1 MAERDRPDGAGNAE
15 GAGRAE
21 GAGEA
26 GGAAGFPAPRIIMSE
41 CLELEA
47 CRYNAQ
53 TIRSSVMRLVEPYV
67 ELVPICPEVEIGL
80 GVPRD
85 PIRLVAGEGW
95 SGSGDDG
102 PADEAAGPSLRLIQ
116 PSTSRDLTERMT
128 SFSHGFADAT
138 ADVDGLL
145 LKSRSPSCG
154 IKDVKVYSGAEGA
167 PVVGKDAG
175 MFAGIMMDRYP
186 EAAMEDEGRLTN
198 AEIRHHWLTRIFA
211 SARLRAALADGP
223 AGLVDFHTRYKLV
236 LMAHSPAGQR
246 ELGRLVAEAGRAFD
260 DVAPAYRAGFAE
272 AVAEPAGRGA
282 NVNVI
287 QHAQGYFKRELAG
300 AEKRQFGD
308 LQAQYREGQLPLQ
321 ALLAVLGSWVERF
334 DEPYLREQAYF
345 RPYPR
350 ALVVAADSGRA
361 RLA

>member
-1 MAERDRPDGAGNAE
+1 MTDRRKEDGAETTPRAT
-15 GAGRAE
+15 AGPADDP
-21 GAGEA
+21 
-26 GGAAGFPAPRIIMSE
+26 AAGFVAPRVVLSE

-53 TIRSSVMRLVEPYV
+53 TIRSSVMRLVDPFV
-67 ELVPICPEVEIGL
+67 EFIPTCPEVEIGL

-85 PIRLVAGEGW
+85 PIRLVASDAGA
-95 SGSGDDG
+95 GDDG
-102 PADEAAGPSLRLIQ
+102 AHSGLTLIQ

-128 SFSHGFADAT
+128 EFGHGFADAT
-138 ADVDGLL
+138 DDVDGLL

-154 IKDVKVYSGAEGA
+154 IKDVKVYGAAEDA
-167 PVVGKDAG
+167 PVVRKDAG
-175 MFAGIMMDRYP
+175 LFAGIMMDRYP
-186 EAAMEDEGRLTN
+186 LAAMEDEGRLTN
-198 AEIRHHWLTRIFA
+198 AELRHHWLTRIFA
-211 SARLRAALADGP
+211 SARLRAAVAAGP

-236 LMAHSPAGQR
+236 LMANSPAGQR
-246 ELGRLVAEAGRAFD
+246 ELGRLVAEAGSAFD
-260 DVAPAYRAGFAE
+260 DVVPGYRAGFAE
-272 AVAEPAGRGA
+272 AMAEPAGQGA
-282 NVNVI
+282 HVNAI
-287 QHAQGYFKRELAG
+287 QHAQGYFKDGLASP
-300 AEKRQFGD
+300 EKRQFAD
-308 LQAQYREGQLPLQ
+308 LQAQYRDGQVPLQ